1 MTSTLDASEAH
12 EGDSPGYLPPETG
25 PTEAAILLLEQ
36 WKAQCEA
43 GQVERPD
50 GIDVAMIDQALSTIR
65 SLQTETAGLRR
76 ALTSRATIDQAKG
89 MIMAERH
96 CGADEAFQ
104 LLAKMS
110 KDTNVPLKDVASAL
124 VYLASRAE

>member
-12 EGDSPGYLPPETG
+12 EGDSPGYMPPETG

-36 WKAQCEA
+36 GKAEC
-43 GQVERPD
+43 PD
-50 GIDVAMIDQALSTIR
+50 DEVVAMIDQALSTIR